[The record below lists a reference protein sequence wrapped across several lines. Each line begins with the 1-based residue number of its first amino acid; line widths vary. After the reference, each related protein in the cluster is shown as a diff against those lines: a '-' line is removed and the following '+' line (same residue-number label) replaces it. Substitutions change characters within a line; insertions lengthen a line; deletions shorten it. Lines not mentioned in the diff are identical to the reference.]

1 MARSVRLPPG
11 ATLIAGCSTS
21 QGDGAIHW
29 PGSFSPSTTQR
40 KFHKLGTSEK
50 WLVTCGGWKGNK
62 NPSPCAVCLSMTALS
77 GKKKP
82 LEDMNKAI
90 RVQPRAATRICF
102 PLIWWKIAAQNEKSC
117 GWVKRSFLQ
126 DSYSSSQGKLKH
138 IWNNHLVVHKA
149 LWLGMQNWTNPRLAQ
164 TSWDKT
170 AQYSWALHHNSE
182 DVLTP
187 FWRNPSNQNLPY
199 RRNSHL
205 PVWKFNTCKPN

>member
-29 PGSFSPSTTQR
+29 PGSFPPQQPNGNSTSWELLKSDLLRVEGGRGTKTHHHALCAFRWQR
-40 KFHKLGTSEK
+40 CQG
-50 WLVTCGGWKGNK
+50 
-62 NPSPCAVCLSMTALS
+62 
-77 GKKKP
+77 KKP

-102 PLIWWKIAAQNEKSC
+102 PLIWWKIAEQHEKSC